1 MFEREDYDDDE
12 LDSNY
17 LNNFQDDY
25 NDILNGANQNGIR
38 TIYRPN
44 YPFSDVQSS
53 QNDSQFFKSLEGLCF
68 FYFFHNR
75 LK

>member
-25 NDILNGANQNGIR
+25 NDILNGANQYGIR

-44 YPFSDVQSS
+44 YPFSDLQSS
-53 QNDSQFFKSLEGLCF
+53 QTDSEFFKSLEGF
-68 FYFFHNR
+68 ISYF
-75 LK
+75 